1 MKKIQAV
8 KHADLLEVKLYKML
22 TSYRNSIYRVFNDT
36 INLQQFSDAK
46 TKEEQINEFE
56 DKVQKEINRASA
68 ISTTVHSQLYTYY
81 NKALDVSFKQADYA
95 VDLQQYYWGDK
106 TMLRFLKDNTT
117 DYISKYGNE
126 FSLWLK
132 DEIRSNYLQGG
143 SYSNLIKGIR
153 ERLPVEDRKA
163 KTIARNET
171 GTFIG
176 TMNKKRADDLG
187 IEQGEWVSVL
197 DSRTR
202 SSHAKANGKIFEI
215 EDGLTVD
222 GEKTQPSL
230 PINCRCTLKWII
242 PE

>member
-8 KHADLLEVKLYKML
+8 KHADLLEIKLYKML
-22 TSYRNSIYRVFNDT
+22 TSYRNSIYKVFNDT

-68 ISTTVHSQLYTYY
+68 ISTTTHIQLYSYY
-81 NKALDVSFKQADYA
+81 NKALETSFKQADFA

-106 TMLRFLKDNTT
+106 TMLKFLKDNTT

-126 FSLWLK
+126 FSDWLK
-132 DEIRSNYLQGG
+132 AEIRTNYLQGG
-143 SYSNLIKGIR
+143 SYNNLIKSIR

-187 IEQGEWVSVL
+187 IKKGEWVAVL

-215 EDGLTVD
+215 DEGLTVD
-222 GEKTQPSL
+222 GEKTQPSI

-242 PE
+242 E